1 MLFIFLF
8 KDEWVENMWVLMVY
22 INCLTAKMQDNS
34 EAHWLCIA
42 QISLK
47 VGGSLT
53 CENQFLITCN
63 SVSLVDTKL
72 LTSSPKID
80 TWNLSE
86 D

>member
-8 KDEWVENMWVLMVY
+8 KDEWVENVWVLMVY
-22 INCLTAKMQDNS
+22 ISCLSAKMQDNS
-34 EAHWLCIA
+34 EAHWLCSG

-47 VGGSLT
+47 VGSSLT
-53 CENQFLITCN
+53 CETNFLIICN
-63 SVSLVDTKL
+63 SVSLADTKL
-72 LTSSPKID
+72 LISSPKVD